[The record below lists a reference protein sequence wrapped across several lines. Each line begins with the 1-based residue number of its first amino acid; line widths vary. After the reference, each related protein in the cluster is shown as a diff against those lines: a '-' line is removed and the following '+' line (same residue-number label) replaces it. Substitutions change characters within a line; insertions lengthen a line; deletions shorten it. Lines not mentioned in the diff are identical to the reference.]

1 MSKKNEADTSTDT
14 SQAADQPTVQ
24 TDPEAKDLAQATEAA
39 TKPQFT
45 REQLEAMG
53 LDPAPYGL

>member
-1 MSKKNEADTSTDT
+1 MTKKSEADASADAA
-14 SQAADQPTVQ
+14 QAPEPIAASEA
-24 TDPEAKDLAQATEAA
+24 EAKDLAQATDAA
-39 TKPQFT
+39 TKSQFT